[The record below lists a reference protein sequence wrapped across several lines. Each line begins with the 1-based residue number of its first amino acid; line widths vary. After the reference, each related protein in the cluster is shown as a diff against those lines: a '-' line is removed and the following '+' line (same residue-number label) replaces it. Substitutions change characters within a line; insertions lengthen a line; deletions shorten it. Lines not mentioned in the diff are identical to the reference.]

1 MKTAIPLLAAEIVA
15 VAAFGL
21 HGGALAQPAPAAA
34 VKAEPHKPSSKDIIE
49 VEVNGATDYDPRR
62 DDTASKTVIRQDEI
76 LKYGDTNVF
85 DVLKRAPGVTVIGES
100 IRMRGLGNGYTQVLV
115 NGERPPPGFN
125 LQTVA
130 PEQIE
135 RIEVVRA
142 ATAEFST
149 QAIAGTINIVLKKVV
164 SKPQRDMRLGVGHS
178 GLVKRASAL
187 GTLADRSGDLS
198 YYLSVFL
205 LRHDSSNP
213 ATFTEQLAS
222 GDGAVLQQRD
232 STIANES
239 RLSLLGMEPRLNW
252 KLANN
257 GQLNWSASVGA
268 NRFDSDQAYR
278 YGNQVGSFPAPNFV
292 FRDGASENRS
302 VYVSTNLNW
311 VTQLAGGKLDTTL
324 TATHS
329 NGRADSDWASSTA
342 NRQRTLQRDTDSDTR
357 SNSVRSNGKYT
368 RTVFDDHAL
377 ATGWEA
383 SRQRQSEDRQR
394 VEGFTGSVP
403 LIFDERFAPQV
414 VQVAAFAQDEW
425 NVTKQWSMYLGA
437 RWETIRTDSAVS
449 GQPDTSSRN
458 HVLSPIAQTLY
469 KFPDKSGRQLR
480 LALTRTFKA
489 PTVGQLTARRNEA
502 DLNTRF
508 TADSSG
514 NPDLKPELATGVDAT
529 YEHFWA
535 PGATFSATAS
545 TRHITDYIR
554 TTLSQDSGGRWLY
567 QPVNDGKADV
577 RGLGLEVKFPS
588 KLVWPAWPAL
598 DLRASVNRNWSQV
611 QSVPGPDN
619 RLDQQVP
626 LTANLGVDYRQGA
639 YTTGASLAFR
649 SGGPARISAEQS
661 TRLQARSDLDAYLLY
676 KVSPTVQWRFTGKNL
691 LARDGTMYSRY
702 ADRNGVSQNWRRSD
716 SAREWSVNLELKL

>member
-21 HGGALAQPAPAAA
+21 HGAALAQPAPAAA
-34 VKAEPHKPSSKDIIE
+34 VKAEPSKPGSRDIIE

-135 RIEVVRA
+135 RIELVRA

-213 ATFTEQLAS
+213 ATFTEQLTS
-222 GDGAVLQQRD
+222 GDGVVLQQRD
-232 STIANES
+232 SSIANES
-239 RLSLLGMEPRLNW
+239 RLSLLGMEQRLNW
-252 KLANN
+252 RLANN
-257 GQLNWSASVGA
+257 GQLNWSASVGV

-394 VEGFTGSVP
+394 VEGFTRSVP